1 MKEYRIAYTY
11 NAENGTRDYINI
23 VERSEAAAR
32 KDFKAH
38 HKDGTILDVEL
49 IAEDVPATKQQ
60 ERDALETIRKI
71 IGELGPSSYVG
82 TAFEGCLQDAENNI
96 EDDAAYSM
104 KERLESAEDDIKE
117 LRGKLS
123 DAEGRLKELGRLVD
137 SLKDER
143 RSLEC
148 KLAGQTLPE
157 WLRYELYAFAAEESA
172 AAWKRVEESAEI
184 MAKLV
189 DTPRDIA
196 FVSAVES
203 FRKAKE
209 RRDRCERLLS
219 GLNEIQPED

>member
-23 VERSEAAAR
+23 VERSEATAR
-32 KDFKAH
+32 KEFKAH

-49 IAEDVPATKQQ
+49 VAEDVPATKQQ

-104 KERLESAEDDIKE
+104 KERLESAENDVRE
-117 LRGKLS
+117 LRGKLG
-123 DAEGRLKELGRLVD
+123 EFERLVD
-137 SLKDER
+137 SLKEER
-143 RSLEC
+143 SALER

-157 WLRYELYAFAAEESA
+157 WLRSDLHALITEEGITARERMAS
-172 AAWKRVEESAEI
+172 SAEN
-184 MAKLV
+184 MAALA
-189 DTPRDIA
+189 DAPQDIA
-196 FVSAVES
+196 FAGAVDS
-203 FRKAKE
+203 YRKAKE
-209 RRDRCERLLS
+209 RRDRCDRILS
-219 GLNEIQPED
+219 GLNETQPED